1 MGIVNRDG
9 QPVLLPVD
17 YIAEKRYYVRRAN
30 GMEPGGANA
39 KENAMSYIVKITA
52 LDRKG
57 TYLDCVGCAVSRRQ
71 AFEFSSREYAE
82 DSLCMFTEPEEK
94 ARIVRI

>member
-1 MGIVNRDG
+1 MNPGDFH
-9 QPVLLPVD
+9 
-17 YIAEKRYYVRRAN
+17 ASKRYYVRRAN

-71 AFEFSSREYAE
+71 AFEFSSREDAE
-82 DSLCMFTEPEEK
+82 DSICMFTEPEEK